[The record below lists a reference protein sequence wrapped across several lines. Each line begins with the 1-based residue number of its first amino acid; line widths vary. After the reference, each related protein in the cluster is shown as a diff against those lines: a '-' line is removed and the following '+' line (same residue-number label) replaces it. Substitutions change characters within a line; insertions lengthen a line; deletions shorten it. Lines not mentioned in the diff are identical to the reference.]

1 MTILVGSKSKQE
13 ILKTTIFS
21 IKKHRHWQITL
32 SRKPTQQRHKTSN
45 NETPWSQTSSNS
57 KLFSFSV
64 TKQALRQQDLIWLTK
79 QKIQNTARKNHNLEE
94 KQRKNQTYTVGEDDV
109 IGAVGLHENGL
120 DRRVKNVQ
128 EKWEKSFFFNVFAGY
143 RLWILLSPSSPVVFF
158 NISNL

>member
-32 SRKPTQQRHKTSN
+32 SRKPTQQKHKNSN

-57 KLFSFSV
+57 KPSSFSV

-79 QKIQNTARKNHNLEE
+79 QKIQNTARKNPNLEE

-120 DRRVKNVQ
+120 DRRGEECAGEVRKIFFFSCFRRLQTDSLGFVV
-128 EKWEKSFFFNVFAGY
+128 SFFLGSLF
-143 RLWILLSPSSPVVFF
+143 
-158 NISNL
+158 

>member
-1 MTILVGSKSKQE
+1 
-13 ILKTTIFS
+13 
-21 IKKHRHWQITL
+21 
-32 SRKPTQQRHKTSN
+32 
-45 NETPWSQTSSNS
+45 
-57 KLFSFSV
+57 
-64 TKQALRQQDLIWLTK
+64 LTK